1 MAKDFF
7 DDFEAKK
14 IVLSSSCMTRLNEM
28 LQQLVTDG
36 SSPEAGQA
44 KYVELLQQLVAA
56 QGATLEDAIRDNPG
70 FIYLESATD
79 PQQFNELLAQTA
91 AAAAVA
97 SKAAAAAAAAAAEGE
112 EVAGTWEPPPADV
125 HPETE
130 EDYA

>member
-1 MAKDFF
+1 MAD
-7 DDFEAKK
+7 A
-14 IVLSSSCMTRLNEM
+14 VHAQVVMSGHLHSSCGLGVPNCRTLSLLLPLAAC
-28 LQQLVTDG
+28 LQ
-36 SSPEAGQA
+36 
-44 KYVELLQQLVAA
+44 
-56 QGATLEDAIRDNPG
+56 DAIRDNPG
-70 FIYLESATD
+70 FIYLEAATD
-79 PQQFNELLAQTA
+79 PQQFSELLAQTA